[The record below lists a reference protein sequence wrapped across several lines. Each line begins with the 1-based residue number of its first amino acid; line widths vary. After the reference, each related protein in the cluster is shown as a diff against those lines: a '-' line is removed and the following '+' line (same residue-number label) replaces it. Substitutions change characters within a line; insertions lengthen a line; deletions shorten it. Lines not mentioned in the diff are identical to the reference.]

1 MSLFVNEVEYI
12 GFKFFIFR
20 LFIDMNN
27 FYVEDKCK
35 IENFRLFQGLVVFF
49 LFEGGGWLGEDQG
62 DQLLVVN
69 NRV

>member
-27 FYVEDKCK
+27 FYEEDKCK

-49 LFEGGGWLGEDQG
+49 LFEEGGWLGEDQG